1 MAGIDIRTQIIEAAE
16 QRFTQYGYGKT
27 TMAEIAQDCGMSA
40 ANLYRYFKNKLD
52 IGKAIASLFLAKK
65 ERGLALIV
73 ADQNLLCV
81 EKLQTFILYVLH
93 DTYYY
98 FDKRPRLSELVE
110 RITMSHPE
118 TLETHSHSTVILL
131 KQLLDNGLQ
140 TGEFDFIDSD
150 QTADAINTA
159 IAAFYIPSVM
169 PLYSL
174 EVFEEKAR
182 TVCKLLL
189 NGLAKN

>member
-1 MAGIDIRTQIIEAAE
+1 MTGIDIRIQIIEAAE

-27 TMAEIAQDCGMSA
+27 TMAEIAKDCDMSA
-40 ANLYRYFKNKLD
+40 ANLYRYFNNKLD
-52 IGKAIASLFLAKK
+52 IGTAIANRFLAEK

-73 ADQNLLCV
+73 ADKSVLCV
-81 EKLQTFILYVLH
+81 DKLQAFILYVLH

-98 FDKRPRLSELVE
+98 FGKRPRLSELVE

-118 TLETHSHSTVILL
+118 TLEAHSQSTVVLL
-131 KQLLDNGLQ
+131 KQLLDIGLQ
-140 TGEFDFIDSD
+140 AGELDFEDID

-174 EVFEEKAR
+174 KVLEKKAH
-182 TVCKLLL
+182 TVCELLI
-189 NGLAKN
+189 NGLMKK